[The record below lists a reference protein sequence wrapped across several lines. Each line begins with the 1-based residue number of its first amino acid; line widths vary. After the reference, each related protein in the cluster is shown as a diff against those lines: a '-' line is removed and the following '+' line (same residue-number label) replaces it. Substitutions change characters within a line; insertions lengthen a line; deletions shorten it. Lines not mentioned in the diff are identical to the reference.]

1 MVFYRCTYIHRSGKI
16 CNRGCYHPE
25 GYFIHR
31 NSPSQVFC
39 KECGKL
45 SYSAYGYCDD
55 HARKHRKR
63 EQYHRKKDGRLS
75 FNRDTGQLGQLG
87 HNIKEQVKSKKEA
100 LLPYQNPSQFPS

>member
-25 GYFIHR
+25 ICFIHR

-45 SYSAYGYCDD
+45 SYSRYGYCDD

-63 EQYHRKKDGRLS
+63 EQYHRKRMVDLASAEILVGNLEV
-75 FNRDTGQLGQLG
+75 NENDTTC
-87 HNIKEQVKSKKEA
+87 H
-100 LLPYQNPSQFPS
+100 